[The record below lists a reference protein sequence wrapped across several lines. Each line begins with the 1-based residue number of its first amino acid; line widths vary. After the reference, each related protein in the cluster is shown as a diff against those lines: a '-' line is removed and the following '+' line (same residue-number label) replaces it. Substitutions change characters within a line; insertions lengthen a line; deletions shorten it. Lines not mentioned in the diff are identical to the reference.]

1 MIVRKQWLLER
12 RICDMAYIDIKHLTK
27 DYGNGHGI
35 FDVSLEIEKGENYG
49 FVGINGAGKTT
60 TIRHLM
66 GFLKPDEGSV
76 TINGLDATKSSAEVK
91 RYVSYIPGEINF
103 PGNKT
108 GEDFLKD
115 QIYLSGRGSWER
127 AKELSNLLQLDVTA
141 NVRSMSKG
149 MKQKTA
155 IVSAF
160 ASNADILIMDE
171 PSTGLDP
178 LMRDIFLELLKQ
190 EKEQGKTILMSSNI
204 FQEVEDVSDRVAVIR
219 EGKIID
225 ITDMADIRYNEN
237 KSYRM
242 EFKSLADFE
251 RFLNLGYQLT
261 MVKAEDLQVVVQ
273 IHDKNIND
281 LIQDLKDFDLVYF
294 KEIKFSFEDYITE
307 IFKEEV

>member
-1 MIVRKQWLLER
+1 
-12 RICDMAYIDIKHLTK
+12 MAYIDINHLTK
-27 DYGNGHGI
+27 DYGNGQGI
-35 FDVSLEIEKGENYG
+35 FDVSLEIGKGEIYG

-60 TIRHLM
+60 TIRHMM
-66 GFLKPDEGSV
+66 GFLKSDEGSV

-103 PGNKT
+103 PGDKS
-108 GEDFLKD
+108 GEEFLKD

-127 AKELSNLLQLDVTA
+127 AKELSNLLQLDATA

-160 ASNADILIMDE
+160 ASDADILIMDE

-178 LMRDIFLELLKQ
+178 LMRDTFLDLLKE
-190 EKEQGKTILMSSNI
+190 EKRQGKTIFMSSNI
-204 FQEVEDVSDRVAVIR
+204 FQEVEEVCDRVAIIR

-225 ITDMADIRYNEN
+225 VTDMADIRYNEH

-242 EFKSLADFE
+242 EFKSLTDFE
-251 RFLNLGYQLT
+251 YFLSLGYQINK
-261 MVKAEDLQVVVQ
+261 VKAEDLQVFVQ
-273 IHDKNIND
+273 IDDKDINH